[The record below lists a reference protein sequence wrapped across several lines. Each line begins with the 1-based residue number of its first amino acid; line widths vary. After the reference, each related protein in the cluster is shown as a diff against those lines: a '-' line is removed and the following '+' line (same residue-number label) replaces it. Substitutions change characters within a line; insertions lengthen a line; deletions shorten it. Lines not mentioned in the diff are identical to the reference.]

1 MENTG
6 RKLFQHKIT
15 DKGLMFFIYKKLR
28 RKDQPPIKKMG
39 KRHEYTIHK
48 N

>member
-15 DKGLMFFIYKKLR
+15 DKGLMFFIYKELFKTEE
-28 RKDQPPIKKMG
+28 
-39 KRHEYTIHK
+39 KRPTTHQENGQKT
-48 N
+48 